1 MKSFWI
7 RVGPNSKLC
16 VCVCVCVCVLCSV
29 AKSCPT
35 LCDPMDCSLPGSPL
49 HGIFQARILEW
60 VAIPS
65 PGNFLTQGSNPHLLY
80 WQADSLPLRHLGS
93 RRWHEDMLGRSPD
106 NYGDRWAWYS
116 FKARNQGLQA
126 PKARKEARKESS
138 LVPLSLQREYG
149 PADTLILDSGLQSS
163 KKISVSVLCLWF
175 FTITTLEN

>member
-7 RVGPNSKLC
+7 RVGPNSK
-16 VCVCVCVCVLCSV
+16 VCVWVCACVCSV

-65 PGNFLTQGSNPHLLY
+65 PGNFLTQGSNPHLPY
-80 WQADSLPLRHLGS
+80 WQANSLPLRHLGS
-93 RRWHEDMLGRSPD
+93 RRWHEDMQGRRPD
-106 NYGDRWAWYS
+106 NYGGRWAWYS
-116 FKARNQGLQA
+116 FKARNQGLRA
-126 PKARKEARKESS
+126 PKASKEAREESS

-163 KKISVSVLCLWF
+163 KKKNVSVLCLRF